1 MKQEGAGF
9 GKTEE
14 SGEKKVIFFT
24 KLRNNRTYRVSLF
37 FYSLYNIILISDQ
50 YTLIK
55 KIKKIYFFS

>member
-1 MKQEGAGF
+1 MWERRRMKQEGAGF

-37 FYSLYNIILISDQ
+37 FYSLY
-50 YTLIK
+50 T
-55 KIKKIYFFS
+55 

>member
-14 SGEKKVIFFT
+14 SGESEVIFFT

-37 FYSLYNIILISDQ
+37 FYSLYNIILISV
-50 YTLIK
+50 L
-55 KIKKIYFFS
+55 